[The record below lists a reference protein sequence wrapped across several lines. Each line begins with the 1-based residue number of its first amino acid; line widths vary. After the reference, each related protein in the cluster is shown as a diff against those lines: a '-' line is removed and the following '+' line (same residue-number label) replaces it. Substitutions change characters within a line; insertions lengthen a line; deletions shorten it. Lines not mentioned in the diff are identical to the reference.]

1 MVGGFSMNVDLLCEN
16 VLVFRDLEFST
27 STEVLNFLSSK
38 LYENDYVKKEYQIAI
53 IEREKKYPT
62 GLPSRDIKVAIPHA
76 THTLVNKAALSVGIL
91 KTPVEFRS
99 MGDSNIKLNVQ
110 IIIMLALKE
119 PHGHIEMLQKIVKLI
134 KNPEALKSII
144 NASSI
149 EEVLNKLNPYLINNK
164 HLL

>member
-1 MVGGFSMNVDLLCEN
+1 MSIDLLCEN

-38 LYENDYVKKEYQIAI
+38 LYERGYVKKEYQIAI
-53 IEREKKYPT
+53 IEREKIYPT

-119 PHGHIEMLQKIVKLI
+119 PHGHIEMLKKIVKLI
-134 KNPEALKSII
+134 KNPEILKSII
-144 NASSI
+144 NAYSI